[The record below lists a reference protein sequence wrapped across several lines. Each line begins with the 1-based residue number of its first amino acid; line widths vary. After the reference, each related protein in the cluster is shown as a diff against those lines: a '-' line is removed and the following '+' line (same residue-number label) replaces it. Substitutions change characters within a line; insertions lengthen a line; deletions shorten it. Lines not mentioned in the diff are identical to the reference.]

1 MNPTDIQGLFTG
13 NVLRK
18 LPKGQIVIYEG
29 DPIDHLYFIVK
40 GYIKVYSIL
49 MSGSE
54 RTIFIYGP
62 GDLFPFTS
70 YLTSST
76 NARYFYECM
85 TDVEIYGTT
94 PPNFEKRV
102 RGNFAMG
109 EALIRYTT
117 SVSQQFMAR
126 IDVLSVNDARRK
138 VIALLAFL
146 IAKCG
151 DGGSPAHICVPMTT
165 QDIANLCGLTR
176 ETASVQLSRLRKA
189 GVISGTRNLVIN
201 VPKLEKL
208 KPQLAIAH

>member
-1 MNPTDIQGLFTG
+1 MNPADIQSLFTG

-18 LPKGQIVIYEG
+18 LPRGQIIIYEG
-29 DPIDHLYFIVK
+29 DPIESLYFIVK
-40 GYIKVYSIL
+40 GYVKVYSIL

-70 YLTSST
+70 YLTSSAS
-76 NARYFYECM
+76 ARYFYECM
-85 TDVEIYGTT
+85 TEVEVYADT
-94 PPNFEKRV
+94 PSNFEKKV
-102 RGNFAMG
+102 RGDFAMG
-109 EALIRYTT
+109 EALINYTT
-117 SVSQQFMAR
+117 SVSQQFLTR

-146 IAKCG
+146 ISKAGEGG
-151 DGGSPAHICVPMTT
+151 DLVRICIPLTT
-165 QDIANLCGLTR
+165 QEIANMSGLTR

-189 GVISGTRNLVIN
+189 GVISGTRILMVN